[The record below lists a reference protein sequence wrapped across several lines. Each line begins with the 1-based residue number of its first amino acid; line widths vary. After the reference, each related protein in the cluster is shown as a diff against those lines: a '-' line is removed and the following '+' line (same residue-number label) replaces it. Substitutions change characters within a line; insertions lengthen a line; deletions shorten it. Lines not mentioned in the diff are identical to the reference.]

1 MYGKA
6 LNEARVRYSDSFS
19 IGLKICYK
27 MCDLTTS
34 KRGNIGQDR
43 LLTSILLISGSDN
56 YFWND
61 LNCYTCTRPFFQS

>member
-6 LNEARVRYSDSFS
+6 LNEARVRHSDSFS
-19 IGLKICYK
+19 IGLKICYNVRFA
-27 MCDLTTS
+27 TS

-43 LLTSILLISGSDN
+43 LLTSILVISGSDN